1 MKARRRPSIDRMGSY
16 QCTTGSSRSR
26 STNKSFTATR
36 ILRVILSRRRLHKS
50 IQDLLTVKERVAN
63 KNDKVAMNLDSYE
76 YVAQLILSSDLKEKQ
91 EVLSAPQH

>member
-1 MKARRRPSIDRMGSY
+1 M
-16 QCTTGSSRSR
+16 
-26 STNKSFTATR
+26 
-36 ILRVILSRRRLHKS
+36 
-50 IQDLLTVKERVAN
+50 TVKERVAN